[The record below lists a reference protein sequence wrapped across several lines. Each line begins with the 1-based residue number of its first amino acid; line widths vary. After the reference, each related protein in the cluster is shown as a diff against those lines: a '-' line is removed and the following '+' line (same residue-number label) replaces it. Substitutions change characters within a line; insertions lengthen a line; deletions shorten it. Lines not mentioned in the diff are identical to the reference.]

1 MEKIK
6 IFEAELKFMNII
18 WNHEPVAT
26 GESVK
31 LCQEELDWKKSTTYT
46 VLRRLVQ
53 RGAIRNENS
62 LVNSLVSRSEV
73 QKQESREHI
82 EKIYNGSLSNF
93 FVSFLQN
100 EKLSEE
106 ELKELRKIIEN
117 GGGKNAGRTV

>member
-18 WNHEPVAT
+18 WNHEPVTT
-26 GESVK
+26 GELVK

-62 LVNSLVSRSEV
+62 VVKSLVSRSEV

>member
-18 WNHEPVAT
+18 WNHEPVST
-26 GESVK
+26 GELVR
-31 LCQEELDWKKSTTYT
+31 LCQEELDWKKSTTFT
-46 VLRRLVQ
+46 VIRRLAQ

-62 LVNSLVSRSEV
+62 LVSSLVSRSEV

-82 EKIYNGSLSNF
+82 EKIYNGSLRTF
-93 FVSFLQN
+93 LVSFLQN

-106 ELKELRKIIEN
+106 ELKELRKIVED
-117 GGGKNAGRTV
+117 GGVQNA

>member
-26 GESVK
+26 GELVK

-62 LVNSLVSRSEV
+62 LVKSLVSRSEV